1 MEIACMD
8 AERIVG
14 YFRGKSI
21 LITGST
27 GFLGKILVEKILRVQ
42 PDANKLCLLV
52 RGTGRHLLLVV
63 VKQVHHIMHDVLL
76 HSFCACNA
84 MQCR

>member
-1 MEIACMD
+1 MAIACMD

-42 PDANKLCLLV
+42 PDANKLYLLV
-52 RGTGRHLLLVV
+52 RGTEASSAASSR
-63 VKQVHHIMHDVLL
+63 QASPSHH
-76 HSFCACNA
+76 A
-84 MQCR
+84 